1 MLGALSGD
9 RGPFGGRVEVTM
21 ARRRVFVLLI
31 GNKERGEVNHFQL
44 LQEETA
50 LSEGRRLGID
60 VEVSFAPGFDQLRVL
75 KRRLLDA
82 GQPELDAVLT
92 EPANTS
98 TMDLV
103 LRELT
108 GKLGLV
114 ILSAWGPSVEAS
126 AAEWGPGLPLG
137 TVGTDHSRVGE
148 IQGQQVNACLPAGGR
163 ALCVAGPLRSSAAQ
177 QRLDGLRSRLRADV
191 ELQEISAG
199 QWTEPD
205 GIVAFNDW
213 YRVAKARDPVV
224 QVVAAGNDELALGA
238 RRACEALVH
247 PAHREA
253 LLKARFLG
261 VDACPTFGQRLVGEG
276 LLAASVLTPANT
288 GLALSHLDRFWNQGT
303 RVPLRSF
310 TEARPWPPTSVPA

>member
-1 MLGALSGD
+1 
-9 RGPFGGRVEVTM
+9 M

-82 GQPELDAVLT
+82 AQPALDAVLT

-103 LRELT
+103 LRELK
-108 GKLGLV
+108 GRLGIV
-114 ILSAWGPSVEAS
+114 ILSAWGPSIEAS
-126 AAEWGPGLPLG
+126 APEWGPGLPLG
-137 TVGTDHSRVGE
+137 TVGTDHARVGE
-148 IQGQQVNACLPAGGR
+148 IQGQQVSACLPSGGR
-163 ALCVAGPLRSSAAQ
+163 ALCIAGPLRSSAAQ
-177 QRLDGLRSRLRADV
+177 QRLEGLKSQLRPGI
-191 ELQEISAG
+191 EMQEISAG

-213 YRVAKARDPVV
+213 YRVAKAGDPKVH
-224 QVVAAGNDELALGA
+224 VVAAGNDELALGA
-238 RRACEALVH
+238 RRACEALAD
-247 PAHREA
+247 PGHREA

-261 VDACPTFGQRLVGEG
+261 VDACPTFGQRLVGEKV
-276 LLAASVLTPANT
+276 LAASVLTPANT
-288 GLALSHLDRFWNQGT
+288 GLALGHLDRFWSQGVK
-303 RVPLRSF
+303 VPLRSF
-310 TEARPWPPTSVPA
+310 TEARPWPPGGVAA